1 MGWWVRGRT
10 FLLSLGGIKGKCD
23 AGYRLAGGALEP
35 SPSGESE
42 RGETGRKSDLERCV
56 VLGSGTWR
64 NELAW
69 WDATC
74 WLRAGFR
81 KGASEAAGT
90 WRVGVV
96 M

>member
-1 MGWWVRGRT
+1 M
-10 FLLSLGGIKGKCD
+10 SLGGMKGKYD
-23 AGYRLAGGALEP
+23 AGYRLAGGVLDP
-35 SPSGESE
+35 SPSRKSE
-42 RGETGRKSDLERCV
+42 QGETGRKSDLESCV
-56 VLGSGTWR
+56 VVESGTWR

-74 WLRAGFR
+74 WLRAGLR
-81 KGASEAAGT
+81 KGVSAAAGT